1 MSSKTSIEWTEQ
13 TWNPV
18 AGCSKV
24 SPGCKHCYAEKMAHR
39 LKAMGVKG
47 YENGFDITLVP
58 DRIEQPLNR
67 KIPTTWFVNSM
78 SDLFH
83 ESVPFEY
90 IDRVF
95 DVMKQADQHIF
106 QVLTKRA
113 ERMAEYF
120 QNKSLLPDHIWLGV
134 SVEDK
139 KYGIPRIDFLRQ
151 TPAKIKFLS
160 VEPLL
165 EYLGIIDLSEIDW
178 VIVGGESGNK
188 ARRMMPFWVED
199 IHRQCQQSQVPF
211 FFKQWGSWSSD
222 GIVRNKKVNGR
233 LLHGKHW
240 DEMPRTMNNK
250 NGRTID
256 KHISGKSYRQSSFK
270 YEKQVSL

>member
-1 MSSKTSIEWTEQ
+1 MSGKSSIEWTEH

-58 DRIEQPLNR
+58 DRLNQPLKR
-67 KIPTTWFVNSM
+67 KISTTWFVNSM

-83 ESVPFEY
+83 ESVPFDY

-95 DVMKQADQHIF
+95 NVMEQADQHVF

-113 ERMAEYF
+113 ARMAEYF
-120 QNKSLLPDHIWLGV
+120 KNKPSLPEHIWLGV
-134 SVEDK
+134 SVEDQA
-139 KYGIPRIDFLRQ
+139 YGVPRIDFLRQ

-160 VEPLL
+160 IEPLL
-165 EYLGIIDLSEIDW
+165 EYLGKIDLSEINW

-199 IHRQCQQSQVPF
+199 IHRQCQQNQVPF
-211 FFKQWGSWSSD
+211 FFKQWGTW
-222 GIVRNKKVNGR
+222 VR
-233 LLHGKHW
+233 
-240 DEMPRTMNNK
+240 M
-250 NGRTID
+250 
-256 KHISGKSYRQSSFK
+256 SFAT
-270 YEKQVSL
+270 